1 MCDVNKCVYRE
12 RERERE
18 RESVCESNVSGLPT
32 CSMELSEWCR
42 SVMEVVLAGRC
53 HADGVES
60 CHSGTE
66 K

>member
-1 MCDVNKCVYRE
+1 M
-12 RERERE
+12 
-18 RESVCESNVSGLPT
+18 SGLPT

-53 HADGVES
+53 HAGGVES
-60 CHSGTE
+60 CHSGSE

>member
-1 MCDVNKCVYRE
+1 M

-18 RESVCESNVSGLPT
+18 RESESIVSGLPT

-42 SVMEVVLAGRC
+42 SVMEVVLAGRY

-60 CHSGTE
+60 CHSGSE

>member
-1 MCDVNKCVYRE
+1 MCVE

-18 RESVCESNVSGLPT
+18 GEFCSSIVSGLPT
-32 CSMELSEWCR
+32 CSMDPSELCR

-53 HADGVES
+53 HAGGVES
-60 CHSGTE
+60 CHSGSE